1 MKNHRKIVYLLLC
14 MAFLGNSCRSGQQS
28 ETQFVDK
35 AQQLLTLNDEGIIPD
50 TAIDQFFDWIR
61 ENPQSLDSQLTNSNH
76 KIESM
81 EIATS
86 PDGNMRTYSIELY
99 GFGGIPSYGFE
110 TRTLL
115 QYRANDSIVCLELDS
130 IQGYVYQIIRIEPSK
145 SLYMLADCEEF
156 NTQGTHVYMNLWG
169 LQITDQGTIAPAP
182 IFKKETHLLTN
193 LDWKWDE
200 YGYNDETD
208 QIIFSAE
215 LSEPYEIAYDTVSNE
230 LHLPYIVTHG
240 EYSIATEAHRVY
252 RWNGKYFVDK
262 GVAPLFDLHSDDF
275 HIIIDIQ
282 ANGNYRYRCWNKG
295 RKIDDKP
302 DLQIENGIRK
312 CWDQDGEVF
321 DYNAFCENFQA
332 KSAGK
337 IYLFYNQGFRY
348 EYHMGDIQGK
358 VVNKLCIYNPQNNL
372 IYEQSYD

>member
-1 MKNHRKIVYLLLC
+1 
-14 MAFLGNSCRSGQQS
+14 
-28 ETQFVDK
+28 
-35 AQQLLTLNDEGIIPD
+35 
-50 TAIDQFFDWIR
+50 
-61 ENPQSLDSQLTNSNH
+61 
-76 KIESM
+76 
-81 EIATS
+81 
-86 PDGNMRTYSIELY
+86 
-99 GFGGIPSYGFE
+99 
-110 TRTLL
+110 
-115 QYRANDSIVCLELDS
+115 
-130 IQGYVYQIIRIEPSK
+130 
-145 SLYMLADCEEF
+145 MLADCEEF
-156 NTQGTHVYMNLWG
+156 NTQGSHVYMNLWG

-182 IFKKETHLLTN
+182 IFKKETHLLTH
-193 LDWKWDE
+193 LDWRWDE

-282 ANGNYRYRCWNKG
+282 SNGNYRYRCWNKG

-332 KSAGK
+332 KPAGK